1 MNKDSDHPGIRTLRA
16 TDLSSLVETYNASF
30 SRSPK
35 NIRELASCLLKA
47 KWPESQVRVI
57 TIGSEPVGYAKAMR
71 VPGLDQHYELQGC
84 INPRFRHQG
93 LGSSLLASV
102 LKELRDSG
110 VKKITYVVNTEPEPG
125 LAFLLKRG
133 FSIEHKEWIME
144 LVNFSYLAEKAVLPG
159 NFTLG
164 TYLESEAI
172 SIFRDLY
179 EQTFK
184 DLPWYQPYESEEQV
198 AEELVDPADILFLRC
213 VQEDVG
219 FCWLRQ
225 RNRQIGEIEPIG
237 LVKRLRRKGLGKGL
251 LLAGLLRLQ
260 LRGASRVQIGVWR
273 ENVAGINLYRK
284 VGFRRV
290 QTITHL
296 GIDLHSNLYM
306 SY

>member
-1 MNKDSDHPGIRTLRA
+1 MNKDRDLPGIRPLRA

-30 SRSPK
+30 SRSTK
-35 NIRELASCLLKA
+35 NIRELASCLLGA

-57 TIGSEPVGYAKAMR
+57 TIGSEPVGYAKAMC
-71 VPGLDQHYELQGC
+71 VPGLDQHYELRGC

-102 LKELRDSG
+102 MKELQDSG
-110 VKKITYVVNTEPEPG
+110 VKKITYVVNTEPDPG
-125 LAFLLKRG
+125 SAFLLKRG
-133 FSIEHKEWIME
+133 FSIEHQEWIME
-144 LVNFSYLAEKAVLPG
+144 LVDFSILSEKAALPG
-159 NFTLG
+159 NFSLSS
-164 TYLESEAI
+164 YPVSEAI
-172 SIFRDLY
+172 SIFRELY

-184 DLPWYQPYESEEQV
+184 ELPWYQPYESEEQV
-198 AEELVDPADILFLRC
+198 AEELVDPEDILFLRHF
-213 VQEDVG
+213 QEDVG

-225 RNRQIGEIEPIG
+225 RNREIGEIEPIG

-251 LLAGLLRLQ
+251 LREGVLRLQ
-260 LRGASRVQIGVWR
+260 LRGVSRVQIGVWR
-273 ENVAGINLYRK
+273 DNVAGIKLYRE

-296 GIDLHSNLYM
+296 GIELLSNINM